1 MARHLKEKILNM
13 KKYILTLIFLI
24 NISCMR
30 IYTGSYNQENFTL
43 NQPDELG
50 PVVEKWEDGLRTS
63 GEKGELEWWYFDTKL
78 EDGSLFVCYFYK
90 IHPIKDIYFIGMN
103 YNSID
108 GQDIFLMK
116 FFKEQDVSFAND
128 SCNVQ
133 MGNNFFKGNLEKYEI
148 FLSPEDFDGFGIN
161 LTLESNLKPYRP
173 QDGIIK
179 AGSDYFAWLAAVP
192 NGIVNAR
199 ITYNGE
205 IKTVS
210 GDGYHD
216 HNWGNTPLQK
226 LFDSWVWFRG
236 NSGGNT
242 VIAAELNTSTKRGG
256 YKIPILYVANNDSTL
271 VNRFGVNGLYTKYSD
286 RIENVYNKTNE
297 PLFSTVEMITKNGE
311 VLKIKG
317 TKIIDNADMFKRA
330 PLPTYLKWILPML
343 RFGSKMSSIDP
354 YYTRFDS
361 DLEVVIN
368 DSVSRGFGVLEIMDL
383 K

>member
-1 MARHLKEKILNM
+1 MARYLKEKILIM
-13 KKYILTLIFLI
+13 KKYILAMIFLI

-63 GEKGELEWWYFDTKL
+63 GENGELEWWYFDTKL
-78 EDGSLFVCYFYK
+78 DDGSLFVCYFYK

-103 YNSID
+103 YNSIE

-116 FFKEQDVSFAND
+116 FFKEQNVSFSKD

-133 MGNNFFKGNLEKYEI
+133 MGNNFFKGNLERYEI
-148 FLSPEDFDGFGIN
+148 FLSPDDFDGFGIN

-192 NGIVNAR
+192 NGIVNAKV
-199 ITYNGE
+199 TYNGE

-242 VIAAELNTSTKRGG
+242 VIAAELNTSTRRGG

-297 PLFSTVEMITKNGE
+297 PLFSTVEMITKTGE

-317 TKIIDNADMFKRA
+317 NKIIDNADMFKRA

-343 RFGSKMSSIDP
+343 RMGSKMSSIDP

-361 DLEVVIN
+361 DLEIVIN

>member
-1 MARHLKEKILNM
+1 
-13 KKYILTLIFLI
+13 
-24 NISCMR
+24 MR

-103 YNSID
+103 YNSIE

-116 FFKEQDVSFAND
+116 FFKEQDVSFSND

-148 FLSPEDFDGFGIN
+148 FLSPDDFDGFGIN

-271 VNRFGVNGLYTKYSD
+271 VNRFGVDGLYTKYSD

-343 RFGSKMSSIDP
+343 RIGSKMSSIDP